1 MYLSFVTLKTL
12 LLLLLYVILAKLD
25 VNKEFDFSGII
36 CLCIVVKKSND
47 NFLVSTSLME
57 TWKDR
62 SFSLSGL
69 QTSDRIWL
77 PN

>member
-1 MYLSFVTLKTL
+1 MYLSFVTPKTL

-47 NFLVSTSLME
+47 NFLVSTS
-57 TWKDR
+57 
-62 SFSLSGL
+62 
-69 QTSDRIWL
+69 
-77 PN
+77 